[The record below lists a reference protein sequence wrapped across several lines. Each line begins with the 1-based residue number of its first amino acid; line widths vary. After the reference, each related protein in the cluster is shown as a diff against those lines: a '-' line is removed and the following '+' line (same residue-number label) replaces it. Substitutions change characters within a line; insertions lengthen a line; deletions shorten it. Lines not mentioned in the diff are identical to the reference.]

1 MEPTTQTHARLNAHK
16 LSEFIYGTVTAMVAV
31 AGISEGHDTSW
42 SDAMLIVVAGAFAIW
57 LAHAYATLM
66 GRRAA
71 SGKRS
76 DRADLW
82 RALTDSWPIVTAG
95 VMVSLPLV
103 LAGIGVLDLDA
114 ALWACS
120 LVGLVILALVGILAG
135 KMSQET
141 WPYRV
146 FMALLSAGLGFL
158 IVAIEYLVRH

>member
-1 MEPTTQTHARLNAHK
+1 MQPDARLNAHK

-31 AGISEGHDTSW
+31 AGVSEGHDTLW

-71 SGKRS
+71 SGKRNEW
-76 DRADLW
+76 ADL
-82 RALTDSWPIVTAG
+82 RKALTDSWPIVSAG

-141 WPYRV
+141 WGYRLL
-146 FMALLSAGLGFL
+146 MALLSAGLGVL
-158 IVAIEYLVRH
+158 IVAIEYYVRH